1 MDEECQPDAIVRVK
15 LNQMKKDFFDYIE
28 KNSEKIDSNVP
39 VFYGHV
45 VTTLEK
51 SIPNISDDL
60 YDRFIDSITLR
71 VLEKSKLSSD
81 ITYVEKL
88 FDYAERNKRKKTGTG
103 SLRYC
108 RRHQNDQQWQICRS
122 Y

>member
-51 SIPNISDDL
+51 SLPE
-60 YDRFIDSITLR
+60 Y
-71 VLEKSKLSSD
+71 
-81 ITYVEKL
+81 
-88 FDYAERNKRKKTGTG
+88 KR
-103 SLRYC
+103 
-108 RRHQNDQQWQICRS
+108 
-122 Y
+122 